1 MMKSSHWRFHHVGLA
16 TKSVKS
22 FLSRFGDIEATETL
36 EFEDPTQGV
45 YGKFVNVG
53 GISLEVMEP
62 LSGDPTLDP
71 WLESGNRIYQI
82 AFEVDDLDAEI
93 EHAHDERIRVVR
105 APHAAAAFNGRRVA
119 FLMPAP
125 GLLIELIESS

>member
-1 MMKSSHWRFHHVGLA
+1 MKSSHWRFHHIGLA

-22 FLSRFGDIEATETL
+22 FLSRFGDVEITETL
-36 EFEDPTQGV
+36 EFEDSVQGV
-45 YGKFVNVG
+45 YGKFIDVG
-53 GISLEVMEP
+53 GLALEVMEP
-62 LSGDPTLDP
+62 LNEDPTLDP
-71 WLESGNRIYQI
+71 WLMAGNRIYQI

-93 EHAHDERIRVVR
+93 RNAQNDRIRVVR
-105 APHAAAAFNGRRVA
+105 EPHTAAAFNGRRVA